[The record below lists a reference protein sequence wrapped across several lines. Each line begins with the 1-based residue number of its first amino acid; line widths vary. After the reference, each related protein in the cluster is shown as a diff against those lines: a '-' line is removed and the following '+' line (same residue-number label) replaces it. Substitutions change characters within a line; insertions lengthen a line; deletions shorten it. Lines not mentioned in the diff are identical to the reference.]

1 MSVFTVDCSP
11 HITYTIPIHTIFL
24 GELYYGLD
32 DQASIKAENCSRLL
46 SCRRFVRCS
55 GFDYIGNHGQNH
67 SRHYSYCS
75 TCRTYLSSGTFCR
88 ENAYIFFDEF
98 SNVTHT
104 IAKGDFT
111 SRADESGSMGEVSRS
126 FNIMIDK
133 LKKILTE
140 ASQITRH
147 VMDASRGIEDKNH
160 SLKIVMAQVASS
172 SNELAVGANE
182 ISADIAD
189 MTESIKDIETKVANY
204 THSTKEMNK
213 RSIHTLELVEQ
224 GRLSV
229 DTQAEGMR
237 KNIEAT
243 NKVADTV
250 EALSQN
256 ARGISMIAKTIN
268 EIAEQTNLLSLNASI
283 EAARAGEHG
292 RGFAVVAQEV
302 RKLAE
307 ESTASTKEVFSLIR
321 SIESDIKQAVENI
334 AINEEVVQV
343 QNELIVETAHIFSQI
358 VQSVQYITEQISSF
372 SQESDLMLESALKI
386 SGAIE
391 NISAI
396 TQQTAAGTEEVS
408 AAMNEQINALQS
420 VADETDKMT
429 QAVFQ
434 LQKTIHIFKF

>member
-1 MSVFTVDCSP
+1 MDWMNKLPLKQKIVAGCYMVAALFAVP
-11 HITYTIPIHTIFL
+11 VLITLIIMGKLIIGIILVAVLAALTYP
-24 GELYYGLD
+24 
-32 DQASIKAENCSRLL
+32 L
-46 SCRRFVRCS
+46 SRFVE
-55 GFDYIGNHGQNH
+55 
-67 SRHYSYCS
+67 
-75 TCRTYLSSGTFCR
+75 RTLTSSF
-88 ENAYIFFDEF
+88 EDI

-104 IAKGDFT
+104 ISKGDFT
-111 SRADESGSMGEVSRS
+111 SRADESGSMGDISRS

-133 LKKILTE
+133 LKKILTD
-140 ASQITRH
+140 ASQLTRQ
-147 VMDASRGIEDKNH
+147 VMDASRGIEDKNQN
-160 SLKIVMAQVASS
+160 LKFVMAQVASS
-172 SNELAVGANE
+172 SNELALGANE
-182 ISADIAD
+182 ISVDIAE
-189 MTESIKDIETKVANY
+189 MTESIKDIETKVSNY
-204 THSTKEMNK
+204 TNSTKEMNR
-213 RSIHTLELVEQ
+213 RSVHTLELVEK
-224 GRLSV
+224 GRQSV

-237 KNIEAT
+237 KNIQAT
-243 NKVADTV
+243 QKVADTI

-256 ARGISMIAKTIN
+256 ARGITMITKTIT

-307 ESTASTKEVFSLIR
+307 ESTASTKEVFGLVR
-321 SIESDIKQAVENI
+321 SIEADIKQAIDNI

-343 QNELIVETAHIFSQI
+343 QNEMIVETAHIFAQI

-372 SQESDLMLESALKI
+372 SAESDLMLESALKI

-408 AAMNEQINALQS
+408 AAMNEQIHALQS
-420 VADETDKMT
+420 VADETEKMT
-429 QAVFQ
+429 NAVFQ

>member
-1 MSVFTVDCSP
+1 MNWMTKLPLKQRIVAGCYLVAALFAVP
-11 HITYTIPIHTIFL
+11 VLITMVIMGKLIL
-24 GELYYGLD
+24 GIVLVAALAGLTYPLARYVERTLTSSFD
-32 DQASIKAENCSRLL
+32 DI
-46 SCRRFVRCS
+46 
-55 GFDYIGNHGQNH
+55 
-67 SRHYSYCS
+67 
-75 TCRTYLSSGTFCR
+75 
-88 ENAYIFFDEF
+88 

-111 SRADESGSMGEVSRS
+111 LRADENGSMGEVSRS
-126 FNIMIDK
+126 FNTMIDK

-147 VMDASRGIEDKNH
+147 VMDASRGIEDKNQN
-160 SLKIVMAQVASS
+160 LKIVMAQVASS
-172 SNELAVGANE
+172 SNELAQGANE
-182 ISADIAD
+182 ISVDIAD
-189 MTESIKDIETKVANY
+189 MTDSIKDIETKVSNY
-204 THSTKEMNK
+204 TSSTKEMNK
-213 RSIHTLELVEQ
+213 RSIHTLELVEK

-243 NKVADTV
+243 NKVASTI
-250 EALSQN
+250 ETLSQN
-256 ARGISMIAKTIN
+256 ARGISMIAKSIT

-307 ESTASTKEVFSLIR
+307 ESTSSTKEVFGLVR
-321 SIESDIKQAVENI
+321 SIEADIKQAVENI

-343 QNELIVETAHIFSQI
+343 QNEMIVETAHIFSQI
-358 VQSVQYITEQISSF
+358 VQSVQYITEQISAF
-372 SQESDLMLESALKI
+372 SAESDLMLESALKI
-386 SGAIE
+386 SSAIE

-420 VADETDKMT
+420 VAEETDKMT

>member
-1 MSVFTVDCSP
+1 MNWMTKLPLKQRIVAGCYLVAALFAVP
-11 HITYTIPIHTIFL
+11 VLITMVIMGKIIL
-24 GELYYGLD
+24 GIVLVAALAGLTYPLARYVERTLTSSFD
-32 DQASIKAENCSRLL
+32 DI
-46 SCRRFVRCS
+46 
-55 GFDYIGNHGQNH
+55 
-67 SRHYSYCS
+67 
-75 TCRTYLSSGTFCR
+75 
-88 ENAYIFFDEF
+88 

-111 SRADESGSMGEVSRS
+111 LRADENGSMGEVSRS
-126 FNIMIDK
+126 FNTMIDK

-140 ASQITRH
+140 ASQITRQ
-147 VMDASRGIEDKNH
+147 VMDASRGIEDKNQN
-160 SLKIVMAQVASS
+160 LKIVMAQVASS
-172 SNELAVGANE
+172 SNELAQGANE
-182 ISADIAD
+182 ISVDIAD
-189 MTESIKDIETKVANY
+189 MTDSIKDIEIKVSNY
-204 THSTKEMNK
+204 TSSTKEMNK
-213 RSIHTLELVEQ
+213 RSIHTLELVEK

-243 NKVADTV
+243 NKVASTI
-250 EALSQN
+250 ETLSQN
-256 ARGISMIAKTIN
+256 ARGISMIAKSIT

-307 ESTASTKEVFSLIR
+307 ESTSSTKEVFGLVR
-321 SIESDIKQAVENI
+321 SIEADIKQAVENI

-343 QNELIVETAHIFSQI
+343 QNEMIVETAHIFSQI
-358 VQSVQYITEQISSF
+358 VQSVQYITEQISAF
-372 SQESDLMLESALKI
+372 SAESDLMLESALKI
-386 SGAIE
+386 SSAIE

-420 VADETDKMT
+420 VAEETDKMT

>member
-1 MSVFTVDCSP
+1 
-11 HITYTIPIHTIFL
+11 
-24 GELYYGLD
+24 
-32 DQASIKAENCSRLL
+32 
-46 SCRRFVRCS
+46 
-55 GFDYIGNHGQNH
+55 
-67 SRHYSYCS
+67 
-75 TCRTYLSSGTFCR
+75 
-88 ENAYIFFDEF
+88 
-98 SNVTHT
+98 
-104 IAKGDFT
+104 
-111 SRADESGSMGEVSRS
+111 
-126 FNIMIDK
+126 
-133 LKKILTE
+133 
-140 ASQITRH
+140 
-147 VMDASRGIEDKNH
+147 
-160 SLKIVMAQVASS
+160 
-172 SNELAVGANE
+172 
-182 ISADIAD
+182 
-189 MTESIKDIETKVANY
+189 
-204 THSTKEMNK
+204 MNK

-243 NKVADTV
+243 NKVAGTI

-256 ARGISMIAKTIN
+256 ARGISMIAKSIT

-321 SIESDIKQAVENI
+321 SIETDIKQAVENI

-358 VQSVQYITEQISSF
+358 VQSVQYITEQIAAF

>member
-1 MSVFTVDCSP
+1 MDWMTKLPLKQRIVAGCYLVAALFAVP
-11 HITYTIPIHTIFL
+11 VLITMVVMGKLIL
-24 GELYYGLD
+24 GIILIAALAGLTYPL
-32 DQASIKAENCSRLL
+32 A
-46 SCRRFVRCS
+46 RF
-55 GFDYIGNHGQNH
+55 IE
-67 SRHYSYCS
+67 
-75 TCRTYLSSGTFCR
+75 RTLTSS
-88 ENAYIFFDEF
+88 FDEF

-243 NKVADTV
+243 GKVAGTI

-256 ARGISMIAKTIN
+256 ARGISLIAKSIT

-358 VQSVQYITEQISSF
+358 VQSVQYITEQIASF

-386 SGAIE
+386 SSAIE

>member
-1 MSVFTVDCSP
+1 MDWMTKLPLKQRIVAGCYLVAALFAVP
-11 HITYTIPIHTIFL
+11 VLITMVVMGKLILGTILIAAL
-24 GELYYGLD
+24 AGLTYPL
-32 DQASIKAENCSRLL
+32 A
-46 SCRRFVRCS
+46 RFVE
-55 GFDYIGNHGQNH
+55 
-67 SRHYSYCS
+67 
-75 TCRTYLSSGTFCR
+75 RTLTSS
-88 ENAYIFFDEF
+88 FDEF

-243 NKVADTV
+243 GKVAGTI

-256 ARGISMIAKTIN
+256 ARGISLIAKSIT

-358 VQSVQYITEQISSF
+358 VQSVQYITEQIASF

-386 SGAIE
+386 SSAIE